1 MRQLGLLLIKVIF
14 ASIVTQNMT
23 IVQRRLIYSL
33 FFLAFF
39 VSAPLLILYA
49 SGYRLDI
56 ASWRI
61 SKVGALY
68 IKTYPAGAKVYR
80 NDIYTKRKTPTQ
92 IVNMPTG
99 KQVISVIKDGY
110 QTWSKTLRIEAGKTT
125 FVEDIVL
132 FKDKLESKK
141 LANGGN
147 TLLLSPDEE
156 LVAYIDNDN
165 KLTVANLT
173 TATVDNS
180 ISLPA
185 GSQLV
190 SWSQDQSRLAYQTRG
205 NWSIV
210 DTRSQKIW
218 PLATYVK
225 SPITTVH
232 FGPANDDVWVITNGS
247 LWRIN
252 LLTGKKTAIASGV
265 KDVALFGES
274 VARLTADNHILMTK
288 TTVGGEQDIDLAT
301 GDYRSIAD
309 YRNDIIVL
317 QGASQ
322 FTIWKD
328 GQLRDTIAATH
339 LDWRKNKILLT
350 NGYDI
355 WRYDTSD
362 QVTTLLDRTGSNPSI
377 IRWHPSQSYIAEVV
391 AGQIQII
398 ELDNRGEKRHVIDIG
413 PLAQGDYVFDP
424 KGEKIFILTDQDFSQ
439 IQIQ

>member
-1 MRQLGLLLIKVIF
+1 
-14 ASIVTQNMT
+14 MT

-39 VSAPLLILYA
+39 VSAPLLMLYA

-56 ASWRI
+56 NSWRI

-80 NDIYTKRKTPTQ
+80 NDVYTKRKTPTQ
-92 IVNMPTG
+92 LVNMPTG
-99 KQVISVIKDGY
+99 KHIISVIKDGY

-132 FKDKLESKK
+132 FKDNLESKK
-141 LANGGN
+141 LASGGN
-147 TLLLSPDEE
+147 ALLLSPDEE

-165 KLTVANLT
+165 KLTIANLT

-180 ISLPA
+180 ITLPA
-185 GSQLV
+185 GSQLQ
-190 SWSQDQSRLAYQTRG
+190 SWSQDQSRIAYQTRG
-205 NWSIV
+205 IWSVV

-218 PLATYVK
+218 PLATYIK
-225 SPITTVH
+225 SPITTIH
-232 FGPANDDVWVITNGS
+232 FGPASDDVWLLTNNS
-247 LWRIN
+247 LWRLN
-252 LLTGKKTAIASGV
+252 LLTAKKTAIANGV
-265 KDVALFGES
+265 RDFALSSEA
-274 VARLTADNHILMTK
+274 VVRLTEDNHLIISN
-288 TTVGGEQDIDLAT
+288 TTVAGEQDTTLPT

-309 YRNDIIVL
+309 FRNDVVLL
-317 QGASQ
+317 QGSSQ
-322 FTIWKD
+322 FFIWK
-328 GQLRDTIAATH
+328 QNQIKDTIAATSF
-339 LDWRKNKILLT
+339 DWRKNKILLT

-362 QVTTLLDRTGSNPSI
+362 QTTTLLDRTGSGPTI

-391 AGQIQII
+391 GGKIQII
-398 ELDNRGEKRHVIDIG
+398 ELDNRGEKRHVIDIA
-413 PLAQGDYVFDP
+413 PLTQGDYVFDP
-424 KGEKIFILTDQDFSQ
+424 KGEKIFILADQDFSQ